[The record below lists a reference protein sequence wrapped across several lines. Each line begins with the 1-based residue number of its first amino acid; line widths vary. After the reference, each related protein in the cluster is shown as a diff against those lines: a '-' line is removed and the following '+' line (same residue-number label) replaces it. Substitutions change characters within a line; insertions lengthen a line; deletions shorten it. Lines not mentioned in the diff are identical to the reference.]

1 MRILAARW
9 VLPVSSPPIE
19 HGAVAISDDRIA
31 AVGTL
36 AALESQ
42 FPDSTIQD
50 LGEAAILPGLVNVHT
65 HLELTLFRGRLE
77 IPVFIDWILELVR
90 LKRETLTPEDIRL
103 SALLGCIEALRSGI
117 TTVADTASRDAVLPA
132 LIESGQRGIIFQ
144 ECFGPATEQATTSIA
159 ELEADLDFNQ
169 SRLENSTPWARER
182 ITLGV
187 SPHAPYTVSAE
198 LYRRVAHLARE
209 RNLDLAL
216 HAAESLDEGLFLRH
230 GTGRFAE
237 SLKQR
242 GIDWEAPGSS
252 MVVYLERLG
261 ILERAPLL
269 IHCVDVDESDIALMA
284 ASGARM
290 AHCPKSNAKLRHGI
304 APLMSVLDAGVRV
317 GLGSDSV
324 ASNNNCDIIEE
335 ARFASL
341 LQVSRYGAESVELN
355 GERMLRMM
363 TIDGARAL
371 NLDQKIGTL
380 EAGKL
385 ADIIAVD
392 LSSAQNTPHY
402 DPATAIVFSC
412 SGRDCIL
419 TMVGG
424 RTLYEAGEVKTID
437 EEWVLMQAAA
447 ISHRALRVQ

>member
-9 VLPVSSPPIE
+9 VLPISSPPIE
-19 HGAVAISDDRIA
+19 HGAVAINDDRIV

-36 AALESQ
+36 ADLETQ
-42 FPDSTIQD
+42 FAGHTIQD

-65 HLELTLFRGRLE
+65 HLELTVFRGRLE
-77 IPVFIDWILELVR
+77 MPAFIDWILELVR

-103 SALLGCIEALRSGI
+103 SALLGCVEAIRAGV

-144 ECFGPATEQATTSIA
+144 ECFGPATEQASASIA

-169 SRLENSTPWARER
+169 SRLANSTPWARER
-182 ITLGV
+182 IVLGV

-198 LYRRVAHLARE
+198 LYRRVARLAGE
-209 RNLDLAL
+209 RSLDLAL
-216 HAAESLDEGLFLRH
+216 HAAESADEGLLLRT
-230 GTGRFAE
+230 GTGRFAQ

-242 GIDWEAPGSS
+242 GIAWEAPGCS
-252 MVVYLERLG
+252 MIVYLSRLG

-269 IHCVDVDESDIALMA
+269 IHCVDIDESDIALIA

-304 APLMSVLDAGVRV
+304 APLMSVLDAGVPV

-341 LQVSRYGAESVELN
+341 LQVAFGAESAALN

-385 ADIIAVD
+385 ADLIAID

-402 DPATAIVFSC
+402 DPATAILFSC

-424 RTLYEAGEVKTID
+424 RVLFEAGEVKSID
-437 EEWVLMQAAA
+437 EEWVLMQAGA